1 MIWDDELLFDVAV
14 KQIVIQINQFEIMLI
29 QQHIMQCVLVA
40 DDHEKTDDVLVEMQQ
55 HEDDEIDEKHKII
68 VVQHQKRQQIDII
81 DEMVLNENLVQE
93 TIGNVEVDD
102 EVDDGTLETDEMVDG
117 ELDDQ
122 QVIITQEMVEM
133 VEMVEMLESGEDDE
147 IDDIMEADMLH
158 DNDEMVDT
166 DIFDEMDEV
175 LHDEEIVCHIDT
187 LEHDE
192 TESSN
197 DEMVEKVIKQCEQGD
212 DNDEMQSI
220 ICIDSD
226 YMHVKF
232 IIMWFVQN
240 DDNDETVV
248 VIACQVHIHHDD
260 EIDDVEQ
267 MDEKYLFDII
277 EALHNERWMWADDHD
292 DNDEVHLEV
301 EMLDALEQVEMLDV
315 VWFVK

>member
-1 MIWDDELLFDVAV
+1 
-14 KQIVIQINQFEIMLI
+14 
-29 QQHIMQCVLVA
+29 MQCVLVA

-68 VVQHQKRQQIDII
+68 VVQHQKRQQIDIT

-93 TIGNVEVDD
+93 IIGNVEVDD

-117 ELDDQ
+117 ELDDR
-122 QVIITQEMVEM
+122 QVIITQEMDEM
-133 VEMVEMLESGEDDE
+133 VEMVEMLEYGEDDE

-158 DNDEMVDT
+158 DNDEMVEI
-166 DIFDEMDEV
+166 DIFDEIDEV
-175 LHDEEIVCHIDT
+175 LHDEEIACHIDI

-192 TESSN
+192 TESSY

-220 ICIDSD
+220 TCIDSD

-232 IIMWFVQN
+232 TIMWFVQN

-248 VIACQVHIHHDD
+248 VIACQVHTHHDD

-267 MDEKYLFDII
+267 MDEKYLFDIT
-277 EALHNERWMWADDHD
+277 EVLHHERWMWADDHD

-301 EMLDALEQVEMLDV
+301 EMLGALEQVEMLDV
-315 VWFVK
+315 V